1 MKLGV
6 LVYLEHENKVLMIH
20 RQKEDEH
27 KGYWLAPGGKIE
39 KNEAPHETAVREYQ
53 EETGLT
59 PGGLQIKAV
68 LSFPDLGDSPFG
80 DEWQVFL
87 FHADRFKGELT
98 DHCPEGQL
106 QWVAR
111 DKLQE
116 LPMWEGDLLFTPRV
130 FRPGF
135 FSGKMLYRGN
145 RLEQSIFW
153 E

>member
-59 PGGLQIKAV
+59 PEGLQIKAV
-68 LSFPDLGDSPFG
+68 LSFPDLGASP
-80 DEWQVFL
+80 
-87 FHADRFKGELT
+87 RS
-98 DHCPEGQL
+98 GQL
-106 QWVAR
+106 KTALSCNPSGVS
-111 DKLQE
+111 
-116 LPMWEGDLLFTPRV
+116 
-130 FRPGF
+130 PGSSWF
-135 FSGKMLYRGN
+135 
-145 RLEQSIFW
+145 
-153 E
+153 

>member
-59 PGGLQIKAV
+59 PEGLQIKAV

-87 FHADRFKGELT
+87 AAKCCIGGIVWNKAFFGNDS
-98 DHCPEGQL
+98 
-106 QWVAR
+106 
-111 DKLQE
+111 KLQDSY
-116 LPMWEGDLLFTPRV
+116 LKG
-130 FRPGF
+130 
-135 FSGKMLYRGN
+135 
-145 RLEQSIFW
+145 I
-153 E
+153 

>member
-59 PGGLQIKAV
+59 PEGLQIKAV

-87 FHADRFKGELT
+87 FHADRIKGELT
-98 DHCPEGQL
+98 NHCSEGQL
-106 QWVAR
+106 VW
-111 DKLQE
+111 
-116 LPMWEGDLLFTPRV
+116 PY
-130 FRPGF
+130 
-135 FSGKMLYRGN
+135 S
-145 RLEQSIFW
+145 
-153 E
+153 